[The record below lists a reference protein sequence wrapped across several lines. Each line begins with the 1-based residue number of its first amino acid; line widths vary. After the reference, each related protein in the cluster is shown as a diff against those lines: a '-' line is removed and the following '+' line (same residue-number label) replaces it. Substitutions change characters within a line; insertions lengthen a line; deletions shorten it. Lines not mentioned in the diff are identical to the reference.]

1 MPNIAGAVVQ
11 IQAAGLPVL
20 FADIGSLLDVIRAPL
35 RPGELPGCVEAASE
49 LLHLVSTP
57 PVQCTLVVASLVP
70 SEWLTHAGLEA
81 DSLRTHL
88 AKIDEEA
95 SRLHKFCGLAGIT
108 PPFPKPEYRL
118 LFLAERL
125 FDLSPRL
132 LDGAFAPGP
141 GNDMHHPG
149 PRAGVQLH
157 PAVAEGR
164 RGEGLDD
171 HRRVPRGKPAAAS
184 GRVPLKASVLH
195 LEQERL
201 LRGRVAPPS
210 SPGGRFRGIRTR
222 VRDQLALGR
231 QRAQEALIPPGIRP
245 ILTPP
250 LADRNPALPRVR
262 MQRATWRTKDRITNE
277 IGKAGAELVV
287 KFRECSFDR
296 EANS

>member
-132 LDGAFAPGP
+132 LDGALRLDPETICII
-141 GNDMHHPG
+141 
-149 PRAGVQLH
+149 RAH
-157 PAVAEGR
+157 GR
-164 RGEGLDD
+164 
-171 HRRVPRGKPAAAS
+171 AS
-184 GRVPLKASVLH
+184 SYT
-195 LEQERL
+195 
-201 LRGRVAPPS
+201 PPS
-210 SPGGRFRGIRTR
+210 RKGGE
-222 VRDQLALGR
+222 V
-231 QRAQEALIPPGIRP
+231 
-245 ILTPP
+245 
-250 LADRNPALPRVR
+250 
-262 MQRATWRTKDRITNE
+262 KDSTIIEECLEVSRRLQV
-277 IGKAGAELVV
+277 AG
-287 KFRECSFDR
+287 FP
-296 EANS
+296 